1 MCDQQVRVGATCVPG
16 LSRDRA
22 TSYFRRDELISRH
35 NATPLAPEVNIS
47 HTRHTENRQRVGS
60 RTFAAGSGPEGAPRE
75 VCNQQVHVATAC
87 VPGLSRD
94 RATSYFRRDELISRH
109 KATPPA
115 PKVHTSHTRHTEN
128 RQRVGSRTFAAQMW
142 AKRER
147 RTARARDWAGAE
159 GGRWREG

>member
-22 TSYFRRDELISRH
+22 TSYFRRDELISRQ

-60 RTFAAGSGPEGAPRE
+60 RTFAA
-75 VCNQQVHVATAC
+75 
-87 VPGLSRD
+87 
-94 RATSYFRRDELISRH
+94 
-109 KATPPA
+109 
-115 PKVHTSHTRHTEN
+115 
-128 RQRVGSRTFAAQMW
+128 QMW

-147 RTARARDWAGAE
+147 RTAGRGTGRARGAGRGNGGQAGA
-159 GGRWREG
+159 RERLPAGAGAQKGPSGKSAR